1 MKYVSAMLLGLI
13 AAGLSAV
20 AFSFAASYSP
30 LLNYLIAV
38 EGLNS
43 NSLEWLLVILQDSAI
58 TLLNAVAIFFIYRRL
73 LSQFPF
79 NWLAIILMQLPLSL
93 LVISVNGLPIDFA
106 NLYELS
112 KSLPTLINAIAIV
125 LIYVVFKLF
134 DNKQATINSGL

>member
-1 MKYVSAMLLGLI
+1 MKYIPAMVLGLMVV
-13 AAGLSAV
+13 GLSSV

-30 LLNYLIAV
+30 LLSYLIAV
-38 EGLNS
+38 DGLNS
-43 NSLEWLLVILQDSAI
+43 NSPEWLLVVLQDSAI
-58 TLLNAVAIFFIYRRL
+58 ALLSAVAIVFIYRRL

-125 LIYVVFKLF
+125 MIYLVFKLIN
-134 DNKQATINSGL
+134 NKQATVNSGL